1 MTLQEIEKWIKS
13 AAHVVTDYCENDSNG
28 NNYARDIFEK
38 NGKHY
43 AVEYINGKIAPVID
57 GEKLVETSYQ
67 LKEVKVSDK
76 ILSRDILAI
85 IV

>member
-1 MTLQEIEKWIKS
+1 MTLKEIEGWIKS
-13 AAHVVTDYCENDSNG
+13 TKFVVTDYCEYDLDG

-38 NGKHY
+38 DGKHY

-57 GEKLVETSYQ
+57 GNRKETSYQ
-67 LKEVKVSDK
+67 LKEVKVSNKALD
-76 ILSRDILAI
+76 RDILAI

>member
-1 MTLQEIEKWIKS
+1 MTLREIEGWIKT
-13 AAHVVTDYCENDSNG
+13 AKFVETDYCENDSNG

-38 NGKHY
+38 SGKHY

-57 GEKLVETSYQ
+57 GKTLEKSYQ
-67 LKEVKVSDK
+67 LKEVNVTNS
-76 ILSRDILAI
+76 LSERDIQSI

>member
-1 MTLQEIEKWIKS
+1 MTLKEIEGWIHS
-13 AAHVVTDYCENDSNG
+13 AKFIVTDYCENDSNG

-38 NGKHY
+38 DGKHY

-57 GEKLVETSYQ
+57 GKTIETSYQ
-67 LKEVKVSDK
+67 LKEVKVSDI
-76 ILSRDILAI
+76 ILDRDLLAI